1 MSTDYLLGRTDQPNG
16 KTGTGVDPVYLEVIQ
31 RWEKEKRTPAEL
43 KEFLVVGLPYVE
55 LIKLWRA
62 KGMSPEKVKEI
73 WGRILEIKSIL

>member
-1 MSTDYLLGRTDQPNG
+1 MWKAINSLRQLRCHLPRRGRFWCYRLLGGQF
-16 KTGTGVDPVYLEVIQ
+16 
-31 RWEKEKRTPAEL
+31 